1 MVIHEKENVYWKW
14 KKNKI
19 GATST
24 KVKFLKK
31 LYLKI
36 DRLVYKTQ
44 MCHLLHF

>member
-1 MVIHEKENVYWKW
+1 MKRKMFTENE

-36 DRLVYKTQ
+36 DRLVYKKQ